1 MSQLTTTVGVQ
12 GIAKIVE
19 SFDGSKPKNFKNW
32 TKSIE
37 KYATL
42 TKTSTEN
49 VRLVAYQSSHGPV
62 SDFLK
67 RYLSANRNHS
77 WDQITQELK
86 IRFGEVID
94 SQHALLMLRR
104 VKQNK
109 GESIQVYAERLLALA
124 EDAFEGQDDASV
136 QRQLI
141 GYFIDGLLFDFM
153 KMKRMRDNPNTFN
166 DAVKSATGEQN
177 LRKRFTLRTGIEP
190 KDSTAPRE
198 EEPMDISH
206 TRPKITCFYCKKR
219 GHRVKDCR
227 VRMKNEATVN
237 AAQRNEKQQL
247 GKKPNIV
254 CYNCQ
259 GIGHIAR
266 ECPNSN
272 FQVGWPQIS

>member
-1 MSQLTTTVGVQ
+1 MTAEQPPFVRLFETVETQMSQLTTTVGAQ

-19 SFDGSKPKNFKNW
+19 SFDRSKPKNFKNW
-32 TKSIE
+32 IKSIE
-37 KYATL
+37 KSATL

-49 VRLVAYQSSHGPV
+49 VRLVAYQSSHSPV
-62 SDFLK
+62 SDFPK

-77 WDQITQELK
+77 WDQIKQELK

-109 GESIQVYAERLLALA
+109 GEFIQVYAETLLALA

-153 KMKRMRDNPNTFN
+153 KMKVMRGNPNSFN

-177 LRKRFTLRTGIEP
+177 LRKRFTLQTGIEP
-190 KDSTAPRE
+190 KDTIAPRE
-198 EEPMDISH
+198 EEPMDTSH
-206 TRPKITCFYCKKR
+206 TRPKITVFTVKK
-219 GHRVKDCR
+219 
-227 VRMKNEATVN
+227 EATALKTV
-237 AAQRNEKQQL
+237 E
-247 GKKPNIV
+247 
-254 CYNCQ
+254 
-259 GIGHIAR
+259 
-266 ECPNSN
+266 
-272 FQVGWPQIS
+272 